1 MTAPNDALA
10 KLREGNRRFVA
21 GDTDTASRAGFP
33 HLADM
38 SDGQSPFAIVL
49 ACSDSR
55 VPVEFVFDQGFG
67 DLFVIRIAGNV
78 VAPSQIGSIEFAA
91 STFGTGLVV
100 VLGHSNCG
108 AVVAA
113 LQELS
118 LQQTNR
124 SPNLRAIVDRVKP
137 SIEHLLETQEHAD
150 DDALTAA
157 AVRANIRASVEQLS
171 HGSRILEQL
180 VDAGDLLIVG
190 AEYCLETGKVEF
202 LDEASR

>member
-1 MTAPNDALA
+1 MTTPYDALA
-10 KLREGNRRFVA
+10 ELREGNRRFVA
-21 GDTDTASRAGFP
+21 GDMHSASRAGFP
-33 HLADM
+33 HQGAM
-38 SDGQSPFAIVL
+38 TDGQNPFAVVL
-49 ACSDSR
+49 ACADSR

-78 VAPSQIGSIEFAA
+78 VAPSQIGSVEFAA
-91 STFGTGLVV
+91 NQFGTRLVV

-137 SIEHLLETQEHAD
+137 SIEHLLKTREHAD

-180 VDAGDLLIVG
+180 VGSGDLLIVG